1 MVGTFDPHHLS
12 PSALDDCASPGSTL
26 LTPSG
31 VVSLSS
37 ESRARLFA
45 PFVVAASL
53 LLAACGSSE
62 PPGAAASPSPTL
74 AAASPAVQL
83 PAGPPP
89 SASPTANT
97 TGFAFG
103 AEDIAAY
110 YQSKGYVCASPQPST
125 KAAGFTLRTCQVT
138 DDAGRTRTVGLVTD
152 PTGGLANGFAS
163 VKGKEAE
170 TILAPIDAL
179 DPLSGFLGAT
189 LGEEQGAALLTWLAS
204 HLGDAYAETTSGP
217 INVATYSESV
227 DDHSTLYV
235 EVANQAYLGAPP
247 PVSP

>member
-1 MVGTFDPHHLS
+1 M
-12 PSALDDCASPGSTL
+12 
-26 LTPSG
+26 PSG
-31 VVSLSS
+31 
-37 ESRARLFA
+37 SRARVFA

-53 LLAACGSSE
+53 LLAACGSTV
-62 PPGAAASPSPTL
+62 PPGAAASTSPTI

-83 PAGPPP
+83 PSGPPA

-97 TGFAFG
+97 TGFAFA

-110 YQSKGYVCASPQPST
+110 YQSQGYVCAAPRPST
-125 KAAGFTLRTCQVT
+125 KAAGFTLRTCET
-138 DDAGRTRTVGLVTD
+138 NDDAGRTRIIGLVTD
-152 PTGGLANGFAS
+152 PAGGLANGFAS
-163 VKGKEAE
+163 VKGKETE

-217 INVATYSESV
+217 IKVATYSESV

-247 PVSP
+247 PVSPSP

>member
-1 MVGTFDPHHLS
+1 M
-12 PSALDDCASPGSTL
+12 
-26 LTPSG
+26 PSG
-31 VVSLSS
+31 VVSLPSR
-37 ESRARLFA
+37 SRARISA
-45 PFVVAASL
+45 SFVVAASL
-53 LLAACGSSE
+53 LLAACGSTV

-74 AAASPAVQL
+74 AAASLAVPL
-83 PAGPPP
+83 PPGPPA
-89 SASPTANT
+89 SATQTANT
-97 TGFAFG
+97 TGFAFA

-110 YQSKGYVCASPQPST
+110 YQSQGYACPAPKPST
-125 KAAGFTLRTCQVT
+125 KAAGFTVRTCEKT
-138 DDAGRTRTVGLVTD
+138 DDAGRTRIVGLVID
-152 PTGGLANGFAS
+152 PAGGLANAFAS
-163 VKGKEAE
+163 VRGKEME

-217 INVATYSESV
+217 IKVATYSESA

-235 EVANQAYLGAPP
+235 EVANQAYLDAPP